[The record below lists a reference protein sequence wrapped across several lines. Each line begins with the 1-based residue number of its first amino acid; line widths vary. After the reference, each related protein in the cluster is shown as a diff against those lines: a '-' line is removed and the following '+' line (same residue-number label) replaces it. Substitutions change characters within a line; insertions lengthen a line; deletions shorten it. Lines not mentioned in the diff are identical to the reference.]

1 MSMKHKLAL
10 AFPGQGAQTAG
21 MGLDVIKRHPHL
33 KILIELAE
41 LQTGAPL
48 QDIIQSGDA
57 RLSETIYT
65 QPAMLLAELLLYEHF
80 INEFHLKPEALC
92 GFSLGEYAALYAG
105 GVFGAKEAFRLID
118 IRAKAMH
125 TAAVSNP
132 GSMAAILGLD
142 IPKTIAACVQS
153 STNGEIVVP
162 ANFNSPGQIVI
173 SGHTEAL
180 KRAMTACLAAG
191 ARRAM
196 PLAVSGAFH
205 SPLMNS
211 ARIAFEQALETS
223 SLSKPHTPIIMNTTA
238 KPLCF
243 DEIKLRMAE
252 QIEKPVLFEQT
263 VAALKEA
270 GITCVIEIGPGTV
283 LAGLIRKC
291 APDIDVFS
299 YQKTADFESLKGWL
313 QNHELI

>member
-21 MGLDVIKRHPHL
+21 MGLDVIERLPNL
-33 KILIELAE
+33 KNIIDIATQE
-41 LQTGAPL
+41 TGAPL
-48 QDIIQSGDA
+48 ENIITQGDA
-57 RLSETIYT
+57 RIHETIYT
-65 QPAMLLAELLLYEHF
+65 QPAMLLAELLLYEHLIQELNF
-80 INEFHLKPEALC
+80 KPEALC

-105 GVFGAKEAFRLID
+105 GVFSIKEAFRLIN
-118 IRAKAMH
+118 IRAKLMH
-125 TAAVSNP
+125 DAATKHP
-132 GSMAAILGLD
+132 GAMAAILGLD

-153 STNGEIVVP
+153 STNEEIVVP
-162 ANFNSPGQIVI
+162 ANFNCPGQIVI
-173 SGHTEAL
+173 SGNIEAV
-180 KRAMTACLAAG
+180 KRASSACLSAG

-196 PLAVSGAFH
+196 MLAVSGAFH

-211 ARIAFEQALETS
+211 ARIAFEHALETS

-263 VAALKEA
+263 VTALKEA

-291 APDIDVFS
+291 APEIEVFS
-299 YQKTADFESLKGWL
+299 YQKTSDFESLKGWL
-313 QNHELI
+313 QTHELI